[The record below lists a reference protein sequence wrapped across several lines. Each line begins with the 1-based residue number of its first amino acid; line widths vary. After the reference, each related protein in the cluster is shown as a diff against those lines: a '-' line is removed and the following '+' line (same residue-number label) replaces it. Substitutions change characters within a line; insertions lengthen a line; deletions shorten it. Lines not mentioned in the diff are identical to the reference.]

1 MSDDTSGFNVDF
13 DEFGGLDEAIQE
25 QNVEPADPDAVFN
38 PEDFPTAD
46 NSDLE
51 APAPTEDDVM
61 PIGERFSMG
70 EGSGYATRNAD
81 GSITY
86 EDPDGSVYTK
96 NPSGTYTTE
105 WAGQKYTYDP
115 AQEGFVDDKG
125 VLIKGGVNTPVT
137 GGGAK
142 GLLDKVKD
150 SISKN
155 PFAALTTAAAAAK
168 IMSGTNS
175 AQSRGYQGSI
185 PKLEGIRQVL
195 QYNDENRRPG
205 ERGRQYF
212 TDMQYVTQGDEA
224 AKAAALQKAATQA
237 QGIAALQPASQPKA
251 NPWAGKMN
259 LSALTPASRQ
269 AAAEETQVSLPQIPQ
284 AQPLQAAP
292 SPAIQEEQPEQK
304 MAHGGIANLAKG
316 GRYLSGRTDGMA
328 DKINTSIDGTQPA
341 KLSHGEFVI
350 PADVVSHLG
359 NGNSEAG
366 ADKLYQMMARIR
378 QARTGNPKQ
387 GKRINPDKFM
397 PGGIVGLA
405 GGGEVKGFDGTT
417 GSTVTNTGTSAGGVP
432 LDRSTTSSLSP
443 WAGEYVTN
451 ALGQGAAL
459 AAQPYQAYTGP
470 LTAGASNLQQQA
482 FAGAS
487 DLAATGYTPTTF
499 SAGTFDAAAANK
511 YMNPYLSA
519 ALNPSLDEARRQ
531 AQISRLEDAG
541 RLTKA
546 GAYGGGRQAIME
558 SELNRNLMEKQNKM
572 LGEGYAN
579 AYDKAVAQFNAEQN
593 RGLDVQKADEAS
605 RQYGAD
611 FGIKS
616 LNQLAAM
623 GETERGIEQA
633 GITAD
638 KQQFE
643 EQRDWAYKMPQYQLD
658 LLKNLPIKTETS
670 GVDQDTLSKLQSDI
684 AGLASLYGTLSKLG
698 VTPG

>member
-1 MSDDTSGFNVDF
+1 MSDEYDLSGFDDLDGGGSNYSNEGMAYSTPVGDAYVPNAGSEDTSSVPGGTGEEPFVDYY
-13 DEFGGLDEAIQE
+13 GYGYGYTT
-25 QNVEPADPDAVFN
+25 NPD
-38 PEDFPTAD
+38 
-46 NSDLE
+46 
-51 APAPTEDDVM
+51 
-61 PIGERFSMG
+61 
-70 EGSGYATRNAD
+70 GSSQRVNGD
-81 GSITY
+81 GSITFQ
-86 EDPDGSVYTK
+86 DPDGSVYTK
-96 NPSGTYTTE
+96 NANGTYTTD
-105 WAGQKYTYDP
+105 WGGSTNTYDP
-115 AQEGFVDDKG
+115 AKGGFVDSSG
-125 VLIKGGVNTPVT
+125 ELIKGGINAPVT
-137 GGGAK
+137 GGK
-142 GLLDKVKD
+142 SFVDKLTAAIK
-150 SISKN
+150 KN
-155 PFAALTTAAAAAK
+155 PLAALGTGAAAAY
-168 IMSGTNS
+168 IMSGSNKTPN
-175 AQSRGYQGSI
+175 AGYSKPI
-185 PKLEGIRQVL
+185 PKLEGIRQAL
-195 QYNDENRRPG
+195 QYNDPNRRPG
-205 ERGRQYF
+205 EAGRQYF
-212 TDMQYVTQGDEA
+212 TDMQYVAQGDEA
-224 AKAAALQKAATQA
+224 AKTAALEKAAAQA
-237 QGIAALQPASQPKA
+237 QGIAALQPVSQPKA

-259 LSALTPASRQ
+259 LSALTPAARPSE
-269 AAAEETQVSLPQIPQ
+269 AAAPQASLPQIPQ

-292 SPAIQEEQPEQK
+292 SPTIQEEQPEQK

-328 DKINTSIDGTQPA
+328 DKINTSIDGEQPA

-378 QARTGNPKQ
+378 QARTGSPKQ

-405 GGGEVKGFDGTT
+405 TGGEVKGFADGGATT
-417 GSTVTNTGTSAGGVP
+417 PTGTSAGGVP
-432 LDRSTTSSLSP
+432 LDRSTTSNLSP
-443 WAGEYVTN
+443 WVGDYVTN

-487 DLAATGYTPTTF
+487 DLAATGYTPATF
-499 SAGTFDAAAANK
+499 SAGTFDTSAASK

-611 FGIKS
+611 YGIKS
-616 LNQLAAM
+616 LNQLAAF
-623 GETERGIEQA
+623 GDTERNIEKEGLA
-633 GITAD
+633 AD
-638 KQQFE
+638 KAQFE

-658 LLKNLPIKTETS
+658 LLKNLPIKAETS